1 MITTRNVAIVIFDAV
16 EVLDFAGPFEV
27 FTVASAVLKAQTM
40 PPFFPYTVGL
50 TEQPIAARGGL
61 RVIPHFSLET
71 CPQPDWLIVPGGRG
85 VLNLLRNPRFTAW
98 LQSQFPQVEKMMS
111 VCTGA
116 LTLAQAGFLQG
127 LHATTHHTAF
137 DDLVGLAPDVTVL
150 ADQRFVAGLGGK
162 VITAGGVSAGIDMAL
177 ALVEAW
183 LGAEGAALTRQE
195 MEWGWHPHTGSL
207 T

>member
-1 MITTRNVAIVIFDAV
+1 
-16 EVLDFAGPFEV
+16 
-27 FTVASAVLKAQTM
+27 
-40 PPFFPYTVGL
+40 
-50 TEQPIAARGGL
+50 
-61 RVIPHFSLET
+61 
-71 CPQPDWLIVPGGRG
+71 
-85 VLNLLRNPRFTAW
+85 
-98 LQSQFPQVEKMMS
+98 MMS

-127 LHATTHHTAF
+127 LPATTHHTAF

-177 ALVEAW
+177 VEAW
-183 LGAEGAALTRQE
+183 LGPERAALTRQE
-195 MEWGWHPHTGSL
+195 MEWGWHPDTGSL